1 MSVFVSD
8 CHPELEKPK
17 LDDNTIRSKIITV
30 PGRLIHSGRAWTLKL
45 PTKYVFKEQI
55 ETMIESINAIK

>member
-1 MSVFVSD
+1 MMWINTKGGFNEE
-8 CHPELEKPK
+8 P
-17 LDDNTIRSKIITV
+17 NTIRSKIITV

-55 ETMIESINAIK
+55 ETMIESINDN